1 MGFEARIGVGDTIVA
16 MTPVQGLRNVAL
28 YLETADGDLGDVV
41 AEWRGPEVDHAFET
55 GELSPDA
62 LHRTAYLQARAGGA
76 FERREQAFAEAA
88 QHLEA
93 AMLREMR
100 GDLASGHRPW
110 EPSEDA
116 EWILDAAAAAARR
129 LVHHEG
135 GALADAPRGIRHDA
149 TEHLAEKGISAEAA
163 YRAGPTGEETRI
175 DGMPAR
181 LRATATGDVEIR
193 LGSGIATAR
202 LADGRAEI
210 SMPVEAG
217 VDRASVADAAR
228 AYLDA
233 NPGDVASAAY
243 SALVRRTRELGRLAA
258 EMEAHASV
266 LLEEREGV
274 AMHLSDIL
282 GVRSPE
288 PVDDVDDILPPPA
301 P

>member
-16 MTPVQGLRNVAL
+16 MTPVKGLRNVAL

-41 AEWRGPEVDHAFET
+41 AEWRGPEVDRAFRS

-76 FERREQAFAEAA
+76 FERREQAFADAA
-88 QHLEA
+88 RNLET

-110 EPSEDA
+110 DSSEDA
-116 EWILDAAAAAARR
+116 EWIVDAAAAAARR

-149 TEHLAEKGISAEAA
+149 TEHLVETGISAEAA
-163 YRAGPTGEETRI
+163 YRAGPVGEQVRI
-175 DGMPAR
+175 GGMPAL
-181 LRATATGDVEIR
+181 LRATPTGDVEIR
-193 LGSGIATAR
+193 LGSGILTAR
-202 LADGRAEI
+202 LADGLAEI
-210 SMPVEAG
+210 SMPESVG
-217 VDRASVADAAR
+217 VDRDSVADAAR
-228 AYLDA
+228 AYLDDH
-233 NPGDVASAAY
+233 PEDVTAAAY
-243 SALVRRTRELGRLAA
+243 SALVQRTREMGRLAA

-274 AMHLSDIL
+274 ALHLADIL
-282 GVRSPE
+282 GAG
-288 PVDDVDDILPPPA
+288 PVAPADDPDDILPPPA